1 MKKNDAQKNFQKE
14 MEKFHGG
21 KNTKNKNKD
30 SNIHYFNKKT
40 YRDRLNEY
48 FHKWFI
54 HVLLPKLIPIILL
67 IILLLFLIK

>member
-1 MKKNDAQKNFQKE
+1 MVVKTLR
-14 MEKFHGG
+14 
-21 KNTKNKNKD
+21 TKLKIQI
-30 SNIHYFNKKT
+30 SIILTKKT
-40 YRDRLNEY
+40 YGDRLNEY